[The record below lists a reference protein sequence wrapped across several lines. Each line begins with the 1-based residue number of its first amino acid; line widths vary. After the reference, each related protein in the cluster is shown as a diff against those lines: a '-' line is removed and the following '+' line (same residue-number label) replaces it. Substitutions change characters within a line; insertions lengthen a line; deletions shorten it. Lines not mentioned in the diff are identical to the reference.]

1 MICGAIRCYVIC
13 MNDGLWCRLSALG
26 GSHSWGGILGQDLED
41 LAMDGRKNEE
51 GEDARGSKRAA
62 RVVS

>member
-1 MICGAIRCYVIC
+1 MGDLI
-13 MNDGLWCRLSALG
+13 
-26 GSHSWGGILGQDLED
+26 HGGILGQDLED
-41 LAMDGRKNEE
+41 LAMDGGKDEE